1 MPGPDI
7 NDVIA
12 DGRLLRTVSRL
23 ILQEVKLL
31 LDCNFLPDEAAE
43 ANLQLIREEIQV
55 LEDQRARLRRRAT
68 RSQARVP

>member
-1 MPGPDI
+1 
-7 NDVIA
+7 
-12 DGRLLRTVSRL
+12 
-23 ILQEVKLL
+23 LL